1 MQRRKVLAAVGG
13 VPSSIGAG
21 CLSRDSVEP
30 DAEIAVI
37 ELENQRRDDGYE
49 FTVRIERGDGTVF
62 EESRQLDQAGS
73 GNSTAV
79 FEQPVEVAST
89 HEVHVQAG
97 EYEANVTTENLI
109 SGKETCISL
118 RFYLGASTLHWDHTS
133 YERCE

>member
-1 MQRRKVLAAVGG
+1 MRRRKVLAAVGG
-13 VPSSIGAG
+13 AFSSIGVG
-21 CLSRDSVEP
+21 CLSRDSLGP
-30 DAEIAVI
+30 DTEIAAI
-37 ELENQRRDDGYE
+37 ELENQRRDGGYE
-49 FTVRIERGDGTVF
+49 FTVRIERGDETVF

-97 EYEANVTTENLI
+97 EYAANVTTENLI
-109 SGKETCISL
+109 SGEETCISL
-118 RFYLGASTLHWDHTS
+118 RFYLVASTLHWDHTS